1 MKLIKSLK
9 NKIIFS
15 QTSFD
20 ISMILAIFSPIFIV
34 PFLIYLSDLDLE
46 ENSKIQIILAF
57 VFVLLY
63 FTFVLALCIKEEF
76 EKSSY
81 DFISKFNKTLENEL
95 KYELEKINYSID
107 INAINFIS
115 FALIKCKND
124 YEKGKIDKDFI
135 NKTKEYYIK
144 LFKKLIAEELK
155 LHNEELIL
163 KSNQNE
169 ILKIVQDKH

>member
-20 ISMILAIFSPIFIV
+20 ISMVLAIFSPIFIV
-34 PFLIYLSDLDLE
+34 PLLLCLSDLE
-46 ENSKIQIILAF
+46 ENSINQIATIFIF
-57 VFVLLY
+57 VWLY
-63 FTFVLALCIKEEF
+63 IAFVLALCLKEEF
-76 EKSSY
+76 EKLSY
-81 DFISKFNKTLENEL
+81 DFFILKFNKTLEIEL

-155 LHNEELIL
+155 LQNKDLIL

-169 ILKIVQDKH
+169 ILKIIQDRH

>member
-1 MKLIKSLK
+1 MKSIKWLK

-20 ISMILAIFSPIFIV
+20 ISMVLAIFSPIFIV
-34 PFLIYLSDLDLE
+34 PFLICLSNLE
-46 ENSKIQIILAF
+46 ENSKSQIILAF
-57 VFVLLY
+57 VLLWLY
-63 FTFVLALCIKEEF
+63 FTFVLALCLKEEF

-81 DFISKFNKTLENEL
+81 DFISKFNKTLEIEL

-144 LFKKLIAEELK
+144 LFKELITEELK
-155 LHNEELIL
+155 LQNKELVL

-169 ILKIVQDKH
+169 ILKIIQDRH

>member
-1 MKLIKSLK
+1 MKLIKWLK

-20 ISMILAIFSPIFIV
+20 ISMVLAIFSPIFIV
-34 PFLIYLSDLDLE
+34 PLLLCLSDLE
-46 ENSKIQIILAF
+46 ENSKSQIILAF
-57 VFVLLY
+57 VFICLY
-63 FTFVLALCIKEEF
+63 ITFVLALCLKEEF

-81 DFISKFNKTLENEL
+81 DFISKFNKTLEIEL

-155 LHNEELIL
+155 LQNKELIL

-169 ILKIVQDKH
+169 ILKIIQDRH

>member
-1 MKLIKSLK
+1 
-9 NKIIFS
+9 
-15 QTSFD
+15 
-20 ISMILAIFSPIFIV
+20 FSPIFIV
-34 PFLIYLSDLDLE
+34 PFLICLSNLE
-46 ENSKIQIILAF
+46 ENSKSQIILAF
-57 VFVLLY
+57 VLLWLY
-63 FTFVLALCIKEEF
+63 FTFVLALCLKEEF

-81 DFISKFNKTLENEL
+81 DFISKFNKTLEIEL

-144 LFKKLIAEELK
+144 LFKELITEELK
-155 LHNEELIL
+155 LQNKELVL

-169 ILKIVQDKH
+169 ILKIIQDRH

>member
-20 ISMILAIFSPIFIV
+20 ISMVLAIFSPIFIV
-34 PFLIYLSDLDLE
+34 PFLICLSDLE
-46 ENSKIQIILAF
+46 ENSKSQIILVF
-57 VFVLLY
+57 VFVWLY
-63 FTFVLALCIKEEF
+63 TAFILILCLKEEF

-81 DFISKFNKTLENEL
+81 DFISKFNKTLEIEL

-107 INAINFIS
+107 INALNFIS

-135 NKTKEYYIK
+135 NKTKEYYIE
-144 LFKKLIAEELK
+144 LFKELIAEELK
-155 LHNEELIL
+155 LQNKDLIL

-169 ILKIVQDKH
+169 ILK

>member
-20 ISMILAIFSPIFIV
+20 ISMILVLYGPIFIV
-34 PFLIYLSDLDLE
+34 PFLIKLSDLVED
-46 ENSKIQIILAF
+46 NSKSENIFAF
-57 VFVLLY
+57 VFVWFLIA
-63 FTFVLALCIKEEF
+63 FALALCLKEKF
-76 EKSSY
+76 EKLSY
-81 DFISKFNKTLENEL
+81 DFFILKFNKTLENEL

-107 INAINFIS
+107 INALNFIS

-135 NKTKEYYIK
+135 NKTKEYYIE
-144 LFKKLIAEELK
+144 LFKELIAEELK
-155 LHNEELIL
+155 LHNKELIL

-169 ILKIVQDKH
+169 ILKIIQDRH